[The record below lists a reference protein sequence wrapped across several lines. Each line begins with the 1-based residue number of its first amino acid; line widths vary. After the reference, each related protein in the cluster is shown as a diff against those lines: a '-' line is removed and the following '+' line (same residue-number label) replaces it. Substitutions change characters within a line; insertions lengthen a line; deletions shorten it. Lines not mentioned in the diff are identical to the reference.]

1 MKLGILVL
9 GVALGAVSGL
19 AQSQPTVSN
28 GSTNVP
34 DVGEL
39 QKMSAR
45 FAPTEYRVDISKLS
59 AGDRK
64 ALGKLVEASKVIDDI
79 FLTQY
84 WSGNHAEY
92 EKLKKDESVLGRAR
106 LQYFWIN
113 KGPWSAL
120 DGNKAFLPSVPPQKL
135 TGANFY
141 PPDLTK

>member
-45 FAPTEYRVDISKLS
+45 FAPRMASS
-59 AGDRK
+59 A
-64 ALGKLVEASKVIDDI
+64 ALRNTLR
-79 FLTQY
+79 
-84 WSGNHAEY
+84 SGWA
-92 EKLKKDESVLGRAR
+92 AR
-106 LQYFWIN
+106 MVCI
-113 KGPWSAL
+113 A
-120 DGNKAFLPSVPPQKL
+120 
-135 TGANFY
+135 
-141 PPDLTK
+141 

>member
-84 WSGNHAEY
+84 WSGNHA
-92 EKLKKDESVLGRAR
+92 
-106 LQYFWIN
+106 
-113 KGPWSAL
+113 
-120 DGNKAFLPSVPPQKL
+120 
-135 TGANFY
+135 
-141 PPDLTK
+141 